1 MVAKEDVLFLDYD
14 NYCTTRWTDRLTA
27 QPYAASLD
35 SAPVDVYFRHRFG
48 QYATLQEDRQKIEET
63 SREARLLLDSR
74 HPYILQLLGMTV
86 TAEGA
91 ALIVE
96 RSACSLERL
105 LHDRPLDPLFVVRI
119 MAQVAAALDYLH
131 KRGLNYNALVPGN
144 VVLTCYV
151 NQSSMPLA
159 KLSNFSQC
167 RSDHLVGAARS
178 NRVDI
183 ADFATLLHMLMSNE
197 SEKMV
202 SAATD
207 PLSLA
212 ELSFSRHAAA
222 SLIRDAWG
230 GSLSAAELVKRLHLC
245 ELQLSDEYN
254 ISNFRL

>member
-1 MVAKEDVLFLDYD
+1 MVAKEDVLFLDYE

-35 SAPVDVYFRHRFG
+35 SAPVDVYFRQRFG
-48 QYATLQEDRQKIEET
+48 QNATLQEDRQKTEET
-63 SREARLLLDSR
+63 SREARLLLDFR

-91 ALIVE
+91 ALIME

-131 KRGLNYNALVPGN
+131 KRGLIYNALVPGN
-144 VVLTCYV
+144 VVLTGYVV

-167 RSDHLVGAARS
+167 RSDRLVGAARS
-178 NRVDI
+178 KDI

-245 ELQLSDEYN
+245 EIH
-254 ISNFRL
+254 ISYERNNQEE